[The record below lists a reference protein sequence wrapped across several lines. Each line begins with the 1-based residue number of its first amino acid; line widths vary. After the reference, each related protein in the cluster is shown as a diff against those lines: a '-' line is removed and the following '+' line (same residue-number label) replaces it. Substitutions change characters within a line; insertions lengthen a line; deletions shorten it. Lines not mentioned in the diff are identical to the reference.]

1 MLIYTWCSLHGN
13 SHCWLEL
20 FFFSSFFF
28 ARSIILDEVCFQWR
42 VGGGRIGLSLVDFLR
57 WENTLSGRGCHGR
70 CDAFWKFQLNNPL
83 SREAPWAR
91 AFDISSRYKTSRHGI
106 SKQNEIDGES
116 MWFPTYHDHASG
128 HKLKLVTYCEDTRLL
143 TISTAFFDEL
153 ANPGNEPRKSFVF
166 TIDQVARRNIFHPQ
180 NMYRLQR
187 LKWAVIQIYISECFT
202 IIFYISESHSTY
214 SIHIVFYFLT
224 FSI

>member
-1 MLIYTWCSLHGN
+1 MIMSVSTLGTCWSKIPNHSANPNLRLLNIWKSSQNWMVFSGKLKLLCTYSICSYILGAHFTVTRTVD
-13 SHCWLEL
+13 SSF

-57 WENTLSGRGCHGR
+57 WKNTLSGRGCHGR

-128 HKLKLVTYCEDTRLL
+128 HKLKLVTY
-143 TISTAFFDEL
+143 
-153 ANPGNEPRKSFVF
+153 
-166 TIDQVARRNIFHPQ
+166 
-180 NMYRLQR
+180 
-187 LKWAVIQIYISECFT
+187 
-202 IIFYISESHSTY
+202 
-214 SIHIVFYFLT
+214 
-224 FSI
+224 